1 MVKTYAKK
9 NTRNTSELFLKE
21 YDKQKF
27 FEEQKYFSKN
37 PSMNPGSQTDFSLKL
52 SEENKHCLL
61 QPHFTLIQ
69 NNQLYL
75 KDNFM
80 NSTVIE
86 ALCQFIK
93 TQTVLG
99 LKKLAMG
106 SSVVSDDL
114 SQAKSQE
121 LQQLQDLNL
130 S

>member
-1 MVKTYAKK
+1 M
-9 NTRNTSELFLKE
+9 KE

-37 PSMNPGSQTDFSLKL
+37 PSMNPGSQTEFSLKL
-52 SEENKHCLL
+52 SEEHKHCML

-86 ALCQFIK
+86 ALCEFIK
-93 TQTVLG
+93 VQTRLG

-106 SSVVSDDL
+106 NTLPLDEGS
-114 SQAKSQE
+114 
-121 LQQLQDLNL
+121 
-130 S
+130 